1 VLQHLTAY
9 GLDAFFATQ
18 LDPGID
24 AAQRLARVIA
34 VQRSELSVV
43 RESGDLR
50 VSLSAELRRGQLVD
64 RPTVGDW
71 VVLNARGDTIEGVL
85 ERRSLFR
92 RAAAGRGDEVQPIA
106 ANVDTV
112 FVLSAC
118 NEEFKE
124 SRLERYLA
132 LCREAGA
139 LPVVVLTKSD
149 LAENPES
156 YRERALA
163 LQQDLAVLTVNAL
176 DSSSLEALQPWLDAG
191 RTVTLAGSSGVGK
204 STLLNSLAGSE
215 LAATRG
221 VRLQDQ
227 RGRHTTTHRALYR
240 LPSGALLIDVPGMR
254 ELRVAE
260 VDEALDEVFDDI
272 EELALV
278 CRFSD
283 CAHESEPGCAVN
295 RAIDE
300 GHLDARR
307 LASYRKL
314 RAENREATA
323 SIEQKRSRE
332 KRFSRDV
339 DAAKARKA
347 WRRREP

>member
-1 VLQHLTAY
+1 VLRHLAAY
-9 GLDAFFATQ
+9 GLDDFFTVQ
-18 LDPGID
+18 LESGID
-24 AAQRLARVIA
+24 ARQRIARVIA

-50 VSLSAELRRGQLVD
+50 VSLPPDLKRGRLLD

-71 VVLNARGDTIEGVL
+71 VVLNTRGDTVERVL

-118 NEEFKE
+118 NEEFSE
-124 SRLERYLA
+124 ARLERYLA

-139 LPVVVLTKSD
+139 ASVVVLTKAD
-149 LAENPES
+149 LAGDPRG
-156 YRERALA
+156 YRERALR
-163 LQQDLAVLTVNAL
+163 LQQDLAVVLVNAR
-176 DSSSLEALQPWLDAG
+176 DVRGLEALQPWLVPG
-191 RTVTLAGSSGVGK
+191 STVALTGSSGVGK
-204 STLLNSLAGSE
+204 STLLNSLAGTE
-215 LAATRG
+215 LAATQG
-221 VRLQDQ
+221 VRQDQ
-227 RGRHTTTHRALYR
+227 RGRHTTTFRALYR
-240 LPSGALLIDVPGMR
+240 LPSGVLLIDVPGMR

-260 VDEALDEVFDDI
+260 VDDALDDVFEDI
-272 EELALV
+272 EELALA

-300 GHLDARR
+300 GRLDARR

-314 RAENREATA
+314 RSENREASA
-323 SIEQKRSRE
+323 SIALKRSRD

-339 DAAKARKA
+339 DAAKVRKA
-347 WRRREP
+347 WRRVDP